1 MADIFVSCAS
11 EDVERVKP
19 LVSALEDVLEDQD
32 WSLCRD
38 WEIGTGSS
46 YDQVINTRGEL
57 DRPDDDPRQR

>member
-1 MADIFVSCAS
+1 MTDISVSCAA

-19 LVSALEDVLEDQD
+19 QIFALEDVLENKG

-46 YDQVINTRGEL
+46 YDQVINARGEL
-57 DRPDDDPRQR
+57 DRPNDDHRQR